1 MIKIKK
7 GLDLPI
13 TGQPEQ
19 RIDAGA
25 AVSTVALV
33 GYDYVGMKPTMAVRV
48 GDKVKKGQVLFTDKK
63 TAGVQYTA
71 PAAGEVIEINRGH
84 RRVFESLVI
93 RKDGDEEVTFNQY
106 GSEKLAGL
114 DRQAVVDQLVESG
127 MWTSIR
133 TRPFSKVPAVDAVPA
148 DIFVTAMDTNPLAG
162 DPAVVIGEKTES
174 FKAGLQV
181 LRRLTEGKLFVVSAP
196 NSNVPSIDGATN
208 EQFGGPHPAGLVGTH
223 IHFLSPVHAE
233 KSVWHLG
240 YQDVI
245 AIGELFLTGRLFTQR
260 VIAVAG
266 PKAKQPRLLR
276 TEVGAQLTDLT
287 ANEQKDGDNRIVSG
301 SVFGGRS
308 AKDATAYLGRF
319 HNQVSL
325 LEEGHERIF
334 LRYLRAGFNM
344 HSVTPIFASLFG
356 KKKLDFTTTTNG
368 SERAMVPIGQ
378 YERVMP
384 LDILPTQLLR
394 ALAVG
399 DIEVAERLGCLELD
413 EEDLAL
419 CTYACVGKYEYGPIL
434 RENLTR
440 IELEG

>member
-33 GYDYVGMKPTMAVRV
+33 GYDYVGMKPTMAVRE

-63 TAGVQYTA
+63 TAGVQYTS
-71 PAAGEVIEINRGH
+71 PVAGEVIAVNRGA

-93 RKDGDEEVTFNQY
+93 KKEGDEEVTFKQY
-106 GSEKLAGL
+106 SSDQLAGL
-114 DRQAVVDQLVESG
+114 ERQAIVDQLVESG
-127 MWTSIR
+127 QWTALR
-133 TRPFSKVPAVDAVPA
+133 TRPFSKVPAIDSTPA
-148 DIFVTAMDTNPLAG
+148 DIFVNAMDTNPLAA
-162 DPAVVIGEKTES
+162 DPAVIIAEKTES
-174 FKAGLQV
+174 FKAGLQI
-181 LRRLTEGKLFVVSAP
+181 LRKLTEGKLFVVSAP
-196 NSNVPSIDGATN
+196 NSNVPSIDGATT
-208 EQFGGPHPAGLVGTH
+208 EQFDGPHPAGLVGTH

-233 KSVWHLG
+233 RSVWHIG

-245 AIGELFLTGRLFTQR
+245 AFGELFLTGRIYTQR
-260 VIAVAG
+260 VVAVAG
-266 PKAKQPRLLR
+266 PKAKQPRLVR
-276 TEVGAQLTDLT
+276 TEVGASLNELV
-287 ANEQKDGDNRIVSG
+287 ANEAKEGDNRIISG
-301 SVFGGRS
+301 SVFGGRL
-308 AKDATAYLGRF
+308 AKNATAYLGRF
-319 HNQVSL
+319 HSQVSI
-325 LEEGHERIF
+325 LEEGHERILF
-334 LRYLRAGFNM
+334 RYLRAGFNM
-344 HSVTPIFASLFG
+344 HSVTPIFASVFG

-399 DIEVAERLGCLELD
+399 DIETAERLGCLELD